1 MNPTLSNQT
10 FLSQTLARVRPLG
23 VLVAALMVGCQSV
36 PRTELP
42 PIPPMTSEAQT
53 QTKQHQMP
61 DALADLML
69 PELQVTS
76 EADVRFDVIA
86 NDTPAKQ
93 FFMSLVD
100 GTSKNM
106 VVHPDVKGDISIRL
120 KNVTLE
126 ETLKAVRDIYNFD
139 YLPKAYG
146 YQIVPR
152 EIQTKVF
159 PINYPNIVRIG
170 QSSTLISSGQVSS
183 SSTEQ
188 SSSTSSTASSSTET
202 LQSARVETTTEAN
215 FWRNLLNSVSMV
227 IGTEGGRRVITD
239 PHTGLLIVRAYP
251 SELRNVEEMLERAEL
266 SLKRQVIIEAKIL
279 EVSLSD
285 GYQAGIQWDTFGN
298 GFNSNITDTSNEVVV
313 GFDTGNLSTLLDSSV
328 EGVFKFG
335 LNFTDFNAI
344 ISLIESQGD
353 VSVLSSP
360 RIATVNNQKAVI
372 KVGSDEFFVTDVSS
386 TTTSTSSSTSDTPD
400 ITLTPFFSGIALDVT
415 PHIGGDS
422 EVILHVHPTISKVED
437 QTKTVTLG
445 DSGDLILPLAFST
458 IRETDSIVRAKSGQ
472 VIVIGGLMEE
482 RSQQLEA
489 GVPMLKDIPGL
500 GKLFTQE
507 RDVTEKVELVILLK
521 PKIVEGQLWEKE
533 LQQVRQR
540 FPDFFNKPN

>member
-1 MNPTLSNQT
+1 MSSDVEQQQM
-10 FLSQTLARVRPLG
+10 S
-23 VLVAALMVGCQSV
+23 
-36 PRTELP
+36 
-42 PIPPMTSEAQT
+42 
-53 QTKQHQMP
+53 HQMP

-69 PELQVTS
+69 PELTTA
-76 EADVRFDVIA
+76 ADEDIRFDVVA

-100 GTSKNM
+100 GTDKNM
-106 VVHPDVKGDISIRL
+106 VVHPDVRGDISISL

-139 YLPKAYG
+139 YLPKVYG

-159 PINYPNIVRIG
+159 PINYPNIVRSG
-170 QSSTLISSGQVSS
+170 QSATLISSGQVSFS
-183 SSTEQ
+183 SSEE
-188 SSSTSSTASSSTET
+188 SSSSSSTASSSSET
-202 LQSARVETTTEAN
+202 LQSARVETTIEAN
-215 FWRNLLNSVSMV
+215 FWKNLLNSVSMI
-227 IGTEGGRRVITD
+227 IGSQDGRKVITD
-239 PHTGLLIVRAYP
+239 PHTGMLIVRAYP
-251 SELRNVEEMLERAEL
+251 SELRNVEQMLERAEL
-266 SLKRQVIIEAKIL
+266 SIKRQVIIEAKIL

-298 GFNSNITDTSNEVVV
+298 GFGSSITDTSNEVVV
-313 GFDTGNLSTLLDSSV
+313 GFDTGNLSTLVDSSV

-386 TTTSTSSSTSDTPD
+386 TTTSTSTSTSDTPD

-415 PHIGGDS
+415 PHIGQDS

-458 IRETDSIVRAKSGQ
+458 IRETDSIVRARSGQ

-482 RSQQLEA
+482 RTQQLEA

-500 GKLFTQE
+500 GRLFTQE

-521 PKIVEGQLWEKE
+521 PKIAEGQVWESE

-540 FPDFFNKPN
+540 FPDFFQ

>member
-1 MNPTLSNQT
+1 MNQKLLNQT
-10 FLSQTLARVRPLG
+10 LTSLRPLG
-23 VLVAALMVGCQSV
+23 VLAVALVAGCQSV
-36 PRTELP
+36 PKKELQP
-42 PIPPMTSEAQT
+42 VPVMKSEPAAVQES
-53 QTKQHQMP
+53 HQLP
-61 DALADLML
+61 DVLADLMV
-69 PELQVTS
+69 PELEVTS
-76 EADVRFDVIA
+76 EETVRFDVVA
-86 NDTPAKQ
+86 KDTPAKQ

-106 VVHPDVKGDISIRL
+106 VVHPGVSGDISIRL

-139 YLPKAYG
+139 FLPKDYG

-183 SSTEQ
+183 SSTEEN
-188 SSSTSSTASSSTET
+188 SSTSSTSSRSSET
-202 LQSARVETTTEAN
+202 LQSARVETTTESN
-215 FWRNLLNSVSMV
+215 FWRNLLTSVSMI
-227 IGTEGGRRVITD
+227 IGADDGRKVITD
-239 PHTGLLIVRAYP
+239 PHTGLLIVRAFP
-251 SELRNVEEMLERAEL
+251 SELRHVEQMLERAEL

-298 GFNSNITDTSNEVVV
+298 GFGSNITDTSNEVVV
-313 GFDTGNLSTLLDSSV
+313 GFDTGNLSTLIDPSV

-415 PHIGGDS
+415 PHIGEDS
-422 EVILHVHPTISKVED
+422 EVILHVHPAISKVED

-458 IRETDSIVRAKSGQ
+458 IRETDSIVRARSGQ
-472 VIVIGGLMEE
+472 VVVIGGLMEE

-521 PKIVEGQLWEKE
+521 PKIVEGKVWEKE

-540 FPDFFNKPN
+540 FPDFFQ

>member
-1 MNPTLSNQT
+1 MIIG
-10 FLSQTLARVRPLG
+10 SQ
-23 VLVAALMVGCQSV
+23 
-36 PRTELP
+36 
-42 PIPPMTSEAQT
+42 
-53 QTKQHQMP
+53 
-61 DALADLML
+61 
-69 PELQVTS
+69 
-76 EADVRFDVIA
+76 
-86 NDTPAKQ
+86 
-93 FFMSLVD
+93 D
-100 GTSKNM
+100 GRK
-106 VVHPDVKGDISIRL
+106 
-120 KNVTLE
+120 
-126 ETLKAVRDIYNFD
+126 
-139 YLPKAYG
+139 
-146 YQIVPR
+146 
-152 EIQTKVF
+152 
-159 PINYPNIVRIG
+159 
-170 QSSTLISSGQVSS
+170 
-183 SSTEQ
+183 
-188 SSSTSSTASSSTET
+188 
-202 LQSARVETTTEAN
+202 
-215 FWRNLLNSVSMV
+215 
-227 IGTEGGRRVITD
+227 VITD
-239 PHTGLLIVRAYP
+239 PHTGMLIVRAYP
-251 SELRNVEEMLERAEL
+251 SELRNVEQMLERAEL
-266 SLKRQVIIEAKIL
+266 SIKRQVIIEAKIL

-298 GFNSNITDTSNEVVV
+298 GFGSSITDTSNEVVV
-313 GFDTGNLSTLLDSSV
+313 GFDTGNLSTLVDSSV

-386 TTTSTSSSTSDTPD
+386 TTTSTSTSTSDTPD

-415 PHIGGDS
+415 PHIGQDS

-458 IRETDSIVRAKSGQ
+458 IRETDSIVRARSGQ

-482 RSQQLEA
+482 RTQQLEA

-500 GKLFTQE
+500 GRLFTQE

-521 PKIVEGQLWEKE
+521 PKIAEGQVWESE

-540 FPDFFNKPN
+540 FPDFFQ

>member
-1 MNPTLSNQT
+1 MNQKLLN
-10 FLSQTLARVRPLG
+10 QTLACLRPFG
-23 VLVAALMVGCQSV
+23 VIAVALVAGCQSV
-36 PRTELP
+36 PKKELK
-42 PIPPMTSEAQT
+42 PIPVMASEPAVVEQSH
-53 QTKQHQMP
+53 KLP
-61 DALADLML
+61 DALADLMVPDL
-69 PELQVTS
+69 EATPEETL
-76 EADVRFDVIA
+76 RFDVVA
-86 NDTPAKQ
+86 KDTPAKQ

-106 VVHPDVKGDISIRL
+106 VVHPGVSGDISIRL

-139 YLPKAYG
+139 FLPKAYG

-159 PINYPNIVRIG
+159 PINYPNIVRLG
-170 QSSTLISSGQVSS
+170 QSSTLISSGQVSN

-188 SSSTSSTASSSTET
+188 NSSTSSTSSTSSET
-202 LQSARVETTTEAN
+202 LQSARVETSTESN
-215 FWRNLLNSVSMV
+215 FWRNLLNSVSMI
-227 IGTEGGRRVITD
+227 IGSADGRKVITD
-239 PHTGLLIVRAYP
+239 PHTGLLIVRAFP
-251 SELRNVEEMLERAEL
+251 SELRNVEQMLERAEL

-298 GFNSNITDTSNEVVV
+298 GFNSNLTDTSNEVVA
-313 GFDTGNLSTLLDSSV
+313 GFDAGNFGTLIDPAV
-328 EGVFKFG
+328 EGVFQFG

-344 ISLIESQGD
+344 INLIESQGD

-386 TTTSTSSSTSDTPD
+386 TTTSTSTSTSDSPD

-415 PHIGGDS
+415 PHIGADS
-422 EVILHVHPTISKVED
+422 EVILHVHPAISKVED

-458 IRETDSIVRAKSGQ
+458 IRETDSIVRARSGQ
-472 VIVIGGLMEE
+472 VVVIGGLMEE

-521 PKIVEGQLWEKE
+521 PKIVEGKTWERE

-540 FPDFFNKPN
+540 FPDFFQ